1 MENRVGGIAM
11 IELRGQAVSERMK
24 EEIER
29 VLAQEERTPHLVII
43 RVGERPEDVQY
54 EAAASRKLQAFGL
67 RVSSRSFTA
76 DVKAE
81 DFYAAFAQING
92 DAETDGILLLRPLP
106 SHLDEKRIEN
116 SIDPRKD
123 VDGISP
129 HNAAGIFMG
138 EAGGFAPCTAE
149 AVMAMLRHYGIAL
162 RGKHAVILG
171 RSMVVGK
178 PLAMLLLRED
188 ATVTIC
194 HSKTENLREICRQA
208 DILVAAIGKARQIDA
223 SYVKDGAVV
232 LDVGINVDE
241 EGRLCGDVDFASV
254 SKKASMLTPV
264 PGGVG
269 GVTVA
274 VLGRH
279 LLRGG
284 K

>member
-1 MENRVGGIAM
+1 
-11 IELRGQAVSERMK
+11 
-24 EEIER
+24 
-29 VLAQEERTPHLVII
+29 
-43 RVGERPEDVQY
+43 
-54 EAAASRKLQAFGL
+54 
-67 RVSSRSFTA
+67 
-76 DVKAE
+76 
-81 DFYAAFAQING
+81 
-92 DAETDGILLLRPLP
+92 
-106 SHLDEKRIEN
+106 
-116 SIDPRKD
+116 
-123 VDGISP
+123 
-129 HNAAGIFMG
+129 
-138 EAGGFAPCTAE
+138 
-149 AVMAMLRHYGIAL
+149 MAMLRHYGIAL

-241 EGRLCGDVDFASV
+241 DGRLCGDVDFASV